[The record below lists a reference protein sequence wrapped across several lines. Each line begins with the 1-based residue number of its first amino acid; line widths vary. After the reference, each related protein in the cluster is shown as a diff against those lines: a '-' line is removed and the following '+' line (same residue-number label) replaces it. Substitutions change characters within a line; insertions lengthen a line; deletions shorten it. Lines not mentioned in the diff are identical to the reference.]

1 MDIEKPLCPL
11 RKGWRFHVYG
21 GSKEAVMQLAK
32 PDPIYVEKVKLEL
45 GIKARRREIGVAGE
59 TFALREPARPYVALF
74 NGKNEALRPENTLYW
89 EECLEST
96 DA

>member
-1 MDIEKPLCPL
+1 
-11 RKGWRFHVYG
+11 
-21 GSKEAVMQLAK
+21 
-32 PDPIYVEKVKLEL
+32 
-45 GIKARRREIGVAGE
+45 
-59 TFALREPARPYVALF
+59 VALF